1 MKAADRLGT
10 GSSFNKV
17 PRGRSDRGR
26 AKAVA
31 QGDVPTYELVRLRL
45 SEVTPTPLNP
55 RRNFGTDEQKARFG
69 EELRAVQL
77 AACVAVSRNAYLSL
91 WPEHA
96 DHVGGADYVLVN
108 GERRYRSADHVGLEA
123 LDFVVR
129 NDLASSREDFVD
141 FLLKENLDREDFDLV
156 ERARGVQALVQVC
169 AGEGDAG
176 AQTRAAERLGKSK
189 AWVTNQ
195 LALLTLPEG
204 VQEKLSAGEL
214 PEREGRLLA
223 RHFKAQPGLSTADL
237 MEHLASH
244 REAQAQ
250 KRDEEKELLRA
261 AKSGGVLTAVN
272 TDETASAGSPANQ
285 QSSVLTTVNTA
296 EPLTEATKPGEGT
309 PEVLTAVNTL
319 TPPPVPERET
329 SATSGSAVSEPPA
342 QSSVP
347 SQDRSAEL
355 TGEAEE
361 YAQVLMKE
369 LGETPVAQAATIA
382 SALSATELNALI
394 EALREHL

>member
-1 MKAADRLGT
+1 M
-10 GSSFNKV
+10 
-17 PRGRSDRGR
+17 
-26 AKAVA
+26 
-31 QGDVPTYELVRLRL
+31 
-45 SEVTPTPLNP
+45 
-55 RRNFGTDEQKARFG
+55 
-69 EELRAVQL
+69 
-77 AACVAVSRNAYLSL
+77 
-91 WPEHA
+91 
-96 DHVGGADYVLVN
+96 N

-156 ERARGVQALVQVC
+156 ERARGVQALVEVC

-204 VQEKLSAGEL
+204 IQEKLSAGVL

-223 RHFKAQPGLSTADL
+223 RRLKAQPGLSSADL

-244 REAQAQ
+244 REAEAQ
-250 KRDEEKELLRA
+250 KRDEEKKLLRA

-272 TDETASAGSPANQ
+272 TETVSAGGPTNGQ
-285 QSSVLTTVNTA
+285 PSVLTAVNTSESLA
-296 EPLTEATKPGEGT
+296 EGTKPGDEA
-309 PEVLTAVNTL
+309 PEVLTAVNTSA
-319 TPPPVPERET
+319 PPPVPARQA
-329 SATSGSAVSEPPA
+329 SANSGSSVSKPPA

-347 SQDRSAEL
+347 SQGRSAEH

-369 LGETPVAQAATIA
+369 LGETPAAQAATIA
-382 SALSATELNALI
+382 SALSTAELNALI
-394 EALREHL
+394 EALREHV

>member
-1 MKAADRLGT
+1 MKPVDRLGN

-31 QGDVPTYELVRLRL
+31 QGDVPSYELVRLRL
-45 SEVTPTPLNP
+45 NEVTPTPLNP
-55 RRNFGTDEQKARFG
+55 RRNFGTDDQKARFG

-77 AACVAVSRNAYLSL
+77 AACVAVSREAYLSL

-156 ERARGVQALVQVC
+156 ERARGVQALVEVC
-169 AGEGDAG
+169 AGQGDTG

-204 VQEKLSAGEL
+204 IQEKLSAGEL

-223 RHFKAQPGLSTADL
+223 RHFKAKPGQSTADL
-237 MEHLASH
+237 MEHLVSH

-261 AKSGGVLTAVN
+261 AKSGGVLAAVN
-272 TDETASAGSPANQ
+272 AETASAGSPANQ
-285 QSSVLTTVNTA
+285 QSSVLTAVNT
-296 EPLTEATKPGEGT
+296 PEATKSGEGT
-309 PEVLTAVNTL
+309 PEMLTAVNTL
-319 TPPPVPERET
+319 ASPPAPERKVPT
-329 SATSGSAVSEPPA
+329 NLGSAVSEPPA
-342 QSSVP
+342 PSAVP
-347 SQDRSAEL
+347 SQGRPAEH

-369 LGETPVAQAATIA
+369 LGETPAAQAATIA
-382 SALSATELNALI
+382 SALSVTELNALI
-394 EALREHL
+394 VALREHL

>member
-17 PRGRSDRGR
+17 PRGGRSDRGR

-31 QGDVPTYELVRLRL
+31 QGDVPSYELVRLRL

-77 AACVAVSRNAYLSL
+77 AACVAVTRDAYLGL

-96 DHVGGADYVLVN
+96 GHVGGADYVLVN
-108 GERRYRSADHVGLEA
+108 GERRYRSAEHVGLET

-156 ERARGVQALVQVC
+156 ERARGVQALVEVC
-169 AGEGDAG
+169 AGESDAG

-204 VQEKLSAGEL
+204 IQERLSAGEL

-223 RHFKAQPGLSTADL
+223 RHFKAQPQLSTADL

-244 REAQAQ
+244 RESQAR

-261 AKSGGVLTAVN
+261 AKSGNVLTAVN
-272 TDETASAGSPANQ
+272 TETADASAALQ
-285 QSSVLTTVNTA
+285 Q
-296 EPLTEATKPGEGT
+296 PP
-309 PEVLTAVNTL
+309 VLTAVNTSGSSEGEVS
-319 TPPPVPERET
+319 P
-329 SATSGSAVSEPPA
+329 SGAGSAVLTAVNTATPPQA
-342 QSSVP
+342 SGRKASGTTDPTVVAPTAEAAVP
-347 SQDRSAEL
+347 PQNSPADHASKAR
-355 TGEAEE
+355 E

-369 LGETPVAQAATIA
+369 LGDTPASQATTIA
-382 SALSATELNALI
+382 SALSKAELNALI
-394 EALREHL
+394 EALQKHV

>member
-1 MKAADRLGT
+1 MKPVDRLGN

-31 QGDVPTYELVRLRL
+31 QGDVPSYELVRLRL
-45 SEVTPTPLNP
+45 SDVTPTPLNP
-55 RRNFGTDEQKARFG
+55 RRNFGTDEEKTRFG

-77 AACVAVSRNAYLSL
+77 AACVAVSRDAYLAL

-96 DHVGGADYVLVN
+96 DHVGKADHVLVN

-156 ERARGVQALVQVC
+156 ERARGVQALVEVC

-204 VQEKLSAGEL
+204 IQEKLSAGTL

-223 RHFKAQPGLSTADL
+223 RHLKAHPGLSTPDL
-237 MEHLASH
+237 MEHLVSH
-244 REAQAQ
+244 REAEAQ
-250 KRDEEKELLRA
+250 KRDEEKKLLRA
-261 AKSGGVLTAVN
+261 AKSGDVLTAVN
-272 TDETASAGSPANQ
+272 TETVGAGGPANKQ
-285 QSSVLTTVNTA
+285 TSALTAVNTA
-296 EPLTEATKPGEGT
+296 EPLAERTKPDEGT
-309 PEVLTAVNTL
+309 PKVLTAVNTS
-319 TPPPVPERET
+319 TPPPMPVRKT
-329 SATSGSAVSEPPA
+329 FGDSDSAVSEQPA
-342 QSSVP
+342 QSPVP
-347 SQDRSAEL
+347 SQGRSAEHS
-355 TGEAEE
+355 GEAAE

-369 LGETPVAQAATIA
+369 LGATPAAQAATIA
-382 SALSATELNALI
+382 SALSSADLTALI
-394 EALREHL
+394 EALQEHL

>member
-26 AKAVA
+26 AKAVVE
-31 QGDVPTYELVRLRL
+31 GEVPSYELVRLRL

-77 AACVAVSRNAYLSL
+77 AACVAVSRDAYLAL

-96 DHVGGADYVLVN
+96 DHVGKADYVLVN

-156 ERARGVQALVQVC
+156 ERARGVQALVGVC

-204 VQEKLSAGEL
+204 IQEKLSAGEL
-214 PEREGRLLA
+214 PERDGRLLA
-223 RHFKAQPGLSTADL
+223 RHFKSQPELSTDDL
-237 MEHLASH
+237 LKHLASH

-250 KRDEEKELLRA
+250 KRGEEKELLRA
-261 AKSGGVLTAVN
+261 AKSGSVLTAVNTEPAGAGSPANQQPSVLTAVNTSGPVAGDTKPGEGKPGVLTAVN
-272 TDETASAGSPANQ
+272 TPA
-285 QSSVLTTVNTA
+285 
-296 EPLTEATKPGEGT
+296 
-309 PEVLTAVNTL
+309 
-319 TPPPVPERET
+319 PPVPERESSPSPGT
-329 SATSGSAVSEPPA
+329 VVSELA
-342 QSSVP
+342 GTSSVP
-347 SQDRSAEL
+347 SQGRSAEHS
-355 TGEAEE
+355 GEADEFV
-361 YAQVLMKE
+361 QGLMKE
-369 LGETPVAQAATIA
+369 LGETPTAQAAAIA
-382 SALSATELNALI
+382 SVLSTTELNALI
-394 EALREHL
+394 EALRQHI

>member
-26 AKAVA
+26 AKAVVE
-31 QGDVPTYELVRLRL
+31 GEVPSYELVRLRL

-77 AACVAVSRNAYLSL
+77 AACVAVSRDAYLAL

-96 DHVGGADYVLVN
+96 DYVGKADYVLVN

-156 ERARGVQALVQVC
+156 ERARGVQALVEVC

-204 VQEKLSAGEL
+204 IQERLSAGEL
-214 PEREGRLLA
+214 PERDGRLLA
-223 RHFKAQPGLSTADL
+223 RHFKSQPELSTDDL
-237 MEHLASH
+237 LKHLASH

-261 AKSGGVLTAVN
+261 AKSGSVLTAVNTEAVGVGPANQPDVLTAVNTSGPVAGDTKPGGGTPGVLTAVN
-272 TDETASAGSPANQ
+272 TP
-285 QSSVLTTVNTA
+285 
-296 EPLTEATKPGEGT
+296 
-309 PEVLTAVNTL
+309 
-319 TPPPVPERET
+319 TPPAPELKS
-329 SATSGSAVSEPPA
+329 SASPGIVASEPTST
-342 QSSVP
+342 SSVP
-347 SQDRSAEL
+347 SQGRAAKPS
-355 TGEAEE
+355 GETEE

-369 LGETPVAQAATIA
+369 LGETPAAQAASIA
-382 SALSATELNALI
+382 SALSTAELTALI
-394 EALREHL
+394 EALRAHI

>member
-1 MKAADRLGT
+1 M
-10 GSSFNKV
+10 
-17 PRGRSDRGR
+17 
-26 AKAVA
+26 
-31 QGDVPTYELVRLRL
+31 PTYELVRLRL

-55 RRNFGTDEQKARFG
+55 RRNFGTDDQKARFG

-77 AACVAVSRNAYLSL
+77 AACVAVSRDAYLSL

-156 ERARGVQALVQVC
+156 ERARGVQALVEVC

-204 VQEKLSAGEL
+204 IQEKLSAGVL

-223 RHFKAQPGLSTADL
+223 RHLKAQPGLSTPDL
-237 MEHLASH
+237 MEYLALH
-244 REAQAQ
+244 REAEAK
-250 KRDEEKELLRA
+250 KRDEEKKLLRA

-272 TDETASAGSPANQ
+272 TSEP
-285 QSSVLTTVNTA
+285 LA
-296 EPLTEATKPGEGT
+296 EPAKPDEGT
-309 PEVLTAVNTL
+309 PEVLTAVNTSA
-319 TPPPVPERET
+319 PPPVPERKV
-329 SATSGSAVSEPPA
+329 SADSGSAVSEPPA

-347 SQDRSAEL
+347 SQGRSAQH

-369 LGETPVAQAATIA
+369 LGETPAAQAATIA
-382 SALSATELNALI
+382 SALSATELTALI
-394 EALREHL
+394 EALREHV

>member
-1 MKAADRLGT
+1 MKAADRLGN

-55 RRNFGTDEQKARFG
+55 RRNFGTDDQKARFG

-77 AACVAVSRNAYLSL
+77 AACVAVSRDAYLSL

-96 DHVGGADYVLVN
+96 DHVGVADYVLVN

-156 ERARGVQALVQVC
+156 ERARGVQALVEVC

-204 VQEKLSAGEL
+204 IQEKLSAGVL

-223 RHFKAQPGLSTADL
+223 RHLKAYPGLSTPDL
-237 MEHLASH
+237 MEYLASH
-244 REAQAQ
+244 REAEAK
-250 KRDEEKELLRA
+250 KRDEEKKLLRA

-272 TDETASAGSPANQ
+272 TETVGTGGPANGQ
-285 QSSVLTTVNTA
+285 PSVLTAVNTSEPLA
-296 EPLTEATKPGEGT
+296 EPAKPDEET
-309 PEVLTAVNTL
+309 PEVLTAVNTSA
-319 TPPPVPERET
+319 PPPVPKRKV
-329 SATSGSAVSEPPA
+329 SADSGSAVSEPPA

-347 SQDRSAEL
+347 SQGRSAQH

-369 LGETPVAQAATIA
+369 LGETPAAQAATIA
-382 SALSATELNALI
+382 SALSATELTALI
-394 EALREHL
+394 EALREHV

>member
-1 MKAADRLGT
+1 MKAADRLGN

-55 RRNFGTDEQKARFG
+55 RRNFGTDDQKARFG

-77 AACVAVSRNAYLSL
+77 AACVAVSRDAYLAL

-96 DHVGGADYVLVN
+96 DHVGKAGHVLVN

-129 NDLASSREDFVD
+129 NDLASSRENFVD

-156 ERARGVQALVQVC
+156 ERARGVQALVEVC
-169 AGEGDAG
+169 AGENDAG

-223 RHFKAQPGLSTADL
+223 RHLKAQPGLSTADL
-237 MEHLASH
+237 MEHLAAH

-272 TDETASAGSPANQ
+272 TETASAGSPAKQ
-285 QSSVLTTVNTA
+285 QSSALTAVNTSQPLA
-296 EPLTEATKPGEGT
+296 EAAKAGEGT
-309 PEVLTAVNTL
+309 REVLTAVNTL
-319 TPPPVPERET
+319 TPPQEPEPKV
-329 SATSGSAVSEPPA
+329 SADSSPAVSESA

-347 SQDRSAEL
+347 SQGRSAEH

-369 LGETPVAQAATIA
+369 LGETPAAQAATIA

-394 EALREHL
+394 EALRQHV

>member
-1 MKAADRLGT
+1 MRPVDRLGN

-31 QGDVPTYELVRLRL
+31 QGDVPSYELVRLRL
-45 SEVTPTPLNP
+45 SDVTPTPLNP
-55 RRNFGTDEQKARFG
+55 RRNFGTDEQKTRFG

-77 AACVAVSRNAYLSL
+77 AACVAVTRDAYLAL

-96 DHVGGADYVLVN
+96 DHVGQADHVLVN

-156 ERARGVQALVQVC
+156 ERARGVQALVEVC
-169 AGEGDAG
+169 AEESDTG

-204 VQEKLSAGEL
+204 IQEKLSAGEL

-223 RHFKAQPGLSTADL
+223 RHLKTQPGLSTADL

-244 REAQAQ
+244 REAQTQ
-250 KRDEEKELLRA
+250 KRDEEKELLRV
-261 AKSGGVLTAVN
+261 AKSGNVLTAVN
-272 TDETASAGSPANQ
+272 TGVPEAGSPPKQ
-285 QSSVLTTVNTA
+285 GSS
-296 EPLTEATKPGEGT
+296 
-309 PEVLTAVNTL
+309 VLTAVNTTERL
-319 TPPPVPERET
+319 AEAPKADEETPKALTAVNTATPPHEPEPKA
-329 SATSGSAVSEPPA
+329 SATSSSAVTEPA
-342 QSSVP
+342 LSSVP
-347 SQDRSAEL
+347 SQGRPAEH

-361 YAQVLMKE
+361 YARVLMKE
-369 LGETPVAQAATIA
+369 LGETPAAQAATIA
-382 SALSATELNALI
+382 SALSATELKALI
-394 EALREHL
+394 EELQDHV